1 MLGTFDGAGADLDS
15 RHFVEKRSKRKRKQP
30 RSTVRVDQVLRLA
43 LVLRQHLLTAAGE
56 RRVIVGRDEVFEQL
70 AVYQQ
75 GDDSGWA
82 RRLNSS
88 WTKMLNSFSV
98 LQQLEDDRA
107 EVSPVL
113 KVMIGPEE
121 ARAFTELYREIAA
134 GQNDDDADV
143 TTQED
148 DR

>member
-1 MLGTFDGAGADLDS
+1 MTVPSAL
-15 RHFVEKRSKRKRKQP
+15 RSKP
-30 RSTVRVDQVLRLA
+30 MTFLDTAML

-56 RRVIVGRDEVFEQL
+56 RRVIVGKEEVFEQL
-70 AVYQQ
+70 SVYRQ

-82 RRLNSS
+82 KRLNSS

-98 LQQLEDDRA
+98 LQQIEEDRA

-134 GQNDDDADV
+134 EVDGEPTEA
-143 TTQED
+143 TTQEE

>member
-1 MLGTFDGAGADLDS
+1 MPLSGTFT
-15 RHFVEKRSKRKRKQP
+15 
-30 RSTVRVDQVLRLA
+30 TVTPDIEVS
-43 LVLRQHLLTAAGE
+43 
-56 RRVIVGRDEVFEQL
+56 GRFQL
-70 AVYQQ
+70 ADGQTV
-75 GDDSGWA
+75 GVA
-82 RRLNSS
+82 APII
-88 WTKMLNSFSV
+88 
-98 LQQLEDDRA
+98 LQFDAAIAEDDRA

>member
-1 MLGTFDGAGADLDS
+1 MNSPTVPTDRPLGVAMIGYAFMGRAHSQAWRTVGAAFDVPPIA
-15 RHFVEKRSKRKRKQP
+15 
-30 RSTVRVDQVLRLA
+30 
-43 LVLRQHLLTAAGE
+43 